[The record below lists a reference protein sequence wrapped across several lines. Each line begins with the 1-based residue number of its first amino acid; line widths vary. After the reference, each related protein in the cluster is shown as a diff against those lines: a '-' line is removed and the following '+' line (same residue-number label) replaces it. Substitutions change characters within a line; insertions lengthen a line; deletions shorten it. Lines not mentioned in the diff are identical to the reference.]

1 MKMPKEIATHLKK
14 VWLKVIR
21 IKFRSLSFEDDYI
34 NDLDVENV
42 ENGVI
47 QYPNDNPYTVLLSQV
62 SREDGQLPFFWERI
76 VKGEYYLFF
85 ETFPSQIKI
94 EEEGETFMI

>member
-34 NDLDVENV
+34 DDRDVENA
-42 ENGVI
+42 ENVAM
-47 QYPNDNPYTVLLSQV
+47 QYPNDNPYKIMLTQL
-62 SREDGQLPFFWERI
+62 SREDGQLPDFWERI
-76 VKGEYYLFF
+76 VKGEYSLFF
-85 ETFPSQIKI
+85 ETFPPQIKI
-94 EEEGETFMI
+94 EEAGETFMI